1 MSIRMEILSLKNCKD
16 GVYNLQNTNELTPK
30 EIVNRLDQYI
40 IGQEDAKKA
49 VSIALRNRYRRKLID
64 EDMQKEI
71 TPKNILMI
79 GPTGVGKTEIAR
91 RLADILHAPFIKV
104 EATKFTEVGYVGR
117 DVESMVRDLVE
128 AAIQIVRRQKRSD
141 VQARA
146 ENKAIKRIAKV
157 LAPGIRKEARKQN
170 NNPFAQLYQTMG
182 IDPEQM
188 NLGGLEP
195 EPEEE
200 VTEEISSKRNELED
214 QIKRGLLDNRE
225 IEIEVDEKQ
234 QKVAG
239 PMNEQFEQMGIDLS
253 DTLGALRPQRKIK
266 RTLTVKE
273 AVDLLTEEEANK
285 LIEEADIESEAI
297 KLAEND
303 GIIFLDEI
311 DKIASKD
318 SGGQAQISREG
329 VQRDILPIV
338 EGSVVRTKHG
348 NVKTDYIL
356 FIGSGAFHTS
366 TPSDLIPELQG
377 RFPIRV
383 ELDDLTATE
392 FIKIL
397 TEPKNSLIKQYQALL
412 DTENVEV
419 KFTMDA
425 IEELASIAQ
434 KVNEETDNIGARRL
448 HTILEKLLE
457 ELLFE
462 ASDMQMG
469 VVNITKQY
477 VQDKIGHIAKDQDL
491 SQYIL

>member
-1 MSIRMEILSLKNCKD
+1 MECI
-16 GVYNLQNTNELTPK
+16 NLQNKNELTPK
-30 EIVNRLDQYI
+30 EIVDRLDQYI
-40 IGQEDAKKA
+40 IGQGDAKRA
-49 VSIALRNRYRRKLID
+49 VAIALRNRYRRQLI
-64 EDMQKEI
+64 EPEMQKEI

-91 RLADILHAPFIKV
+91 RLADILHAPFLKV

-128 AAIQIVRRQKRSD
+128 AAIQLVRREKRSE

-146 ENKAIKRIAKV
+146 ENEAIKRVAKA
-157 LAPGIRKEARKQN
+157 LAPGIRKEKSQQTT
-170 NNPFAQLYQTMG
+170 NPFAQIYQNLG
-182 IDPEQM
+182 VNPEQM
-188 NLGGLEP
+188 NFGEE

-200 VTEEISSKRNELED
+200 VTEEISSKRRDLVD
-214 QIKRGLLDNRE
+214 QIKRGVLDSRE
-225 IEIEVDEKQ
+225 IEIQVEERQ
-234 QKVAG
+234 QKTAG

-253 DTLGALRPQRKIK
+253 DTLGALRPPRKVK
-266 RTLTVKE
+266 QTMSVKE
-273 AVDLLTEEEANK
+273 AVEVLTEEEADK
-285 LIEEADIESEAI
+285 LIKNADIETEAI
-297 KLAEND
+297 KLAENN

-318 SGGQAQISREG
+318 ESGQAQISREG

-338 EGSVVRTKHG
+338 EGSVVRTKYG

-383 ELDDLTATE
+383 ELDDLTADD
-392 FIKIL
+392 FVKIL

-412 DTENVEV
+412 STENVEV

-425 IEELASIAQ
+425 LEELAEIAQ
-434 KVNEETDNIGARRL
+434 KVNDETDNIGARRL

-457 ELLFE
+457 ELLYE

-469 VVNITKQY
+469 EVNITKQY
-477 VQDKIGHIAKDQDL
+477 VQDKIGHIAEDQDL